1 MTQARTYRWVGCAQ
15 LAVSALLFAGV
26 WLGLPARYWPIDV
39 AGSALAGLCSV
50 AGAGLLARRAWAPR
64 LARVASWITF
74 SCGLLLTTALA
85 SAIAHLAGSYGPVG
99 AGGAALMGTIALLV
113 LPYLVGLP
121 LLQLSWLRRAA

>member
-1 MTQARTYRWVGCAQ
+1 MIVGGVQ
-15 LAVSALLFAGV
+15 LAVGVGLLVGV
-26 WLGLPARYWPIDV
+26 WVGLPARYWPIDV
-39 AGSALAGLCSV
+39 LGTALAGSCV
-50 AGAGLLARRAWAPR
+50 IAGAGLIAKRAWAPKI
-64 LARVASWITF
+64 ARVVSWITLG
-74 SCGLLLTTALA
+74 SGLLLTTALA